1 MEKPRVKA
9 HWDYLLEEMEWMAA
23 DFYQESRWKRA
34 AAKKCA
40 DAVVRHFARLEEQK
54 RRAEAQERNRGRV
67 LAGII
72 AADVMSQF
80 WGQVKAV
87 ASIKVGRRCCLLV
100 LWL

>member
-1 MEKPRVKA
+1 
-9 HWDYLLEEMEWMAA
+9 MAT

-40 DAVVRHFARLEEQK
+40 DAVVRHFARLEEKK
-54 RRAEAQERNRGRV
+54 RREEEQERNRGRV

-80 WGQVKAV
+80 WAKVKAV
-87 ASIKVGRRCCLLV
+87 SSIKVSRHPPPCSHTHV
-100 LWL
+100 KPH